1 MGEGG
6 MVMNKL
12 SFESR
17 TSTIR
22 DIQHEKKKLRLF
34 IRLRFTK

>member
-22 DIQHEKKKLRLF
+22 DIQHEKKKVEV
-34 IRLRFTK
+34 IYTFTFH